1 MINNCKTL
9 HETIVKDV
17 IDVVS
22 SVKDFDE
29 IEWLRNTNR
38 TGSIA
43 RRANNLVLVFP
54 VIISSS
60 LNIETAMIISKA
72 IERKCVSLLQILFS
86 SIQLTNADNMQ
97 DYLKQF
103 HTNLNLNRMDLGEFM
118 DVMDALVDEGSVEI
132 TDKDAYDAVREDMQ
146 NINYYLNES
155 FNPTSIND
163 YKVINRYGDPVV
175 MQERTVSFGPNK
187 KATGNE
193 FGNPSN
199 KSWAFDKD
207 TKATGIEFGTNK
219 SQVGQNS
226 SQDKFKSH
234 NMDIFHHGLKN
245 PNNNINVYNN
255 MPKNP
260 NNINVNVSTGNN
272 NIRTGVN
279 GTNNSFKDYNEY
291 FNRQLLDS
299 DVKKANEL
307 VPTMMTVTFTTVST
321 DGKAVGQTTGVVG
334 VKAKMYPVD
343 SIDLVSRLT
352 AKVKDKNGLF
362 GLVRASTREISFFR
376 DLVFAIDKAK
386 LDAKNMASNN
396 DNARMFKVLERRAA
410 KNRFSSLMKKNDAS
424 PITSLVISQ
433 SEVEYMKQYSN
444 IDMEKSH
451 AARAVLEAYNLM
463 DIVVA
468 DESLE
473 IAKFLFDDGDGVYE
487 TLTFDTLE
495 KQSNDN
501 STKKIINLLSRV
513 NR

>member
-163 YKVINRYGDPVV
+163 YKVINRYGDPIV
-175 MQERTVSFGPNK
+175 MQES
-187 KATGNE
+187 
-193 FGNPSN
+193 
-199 KSWAFDKD
+199 
-207 TKATGIEFGTNK
+207 TN
-219 SQVGQNS
+219 STRP
-226 SQDKFKSH
+226 
-234 NMDIFHHGLKN
+234 I
-245 PNNNINVYNN
+245 
-255 MPKNP
+255 
-260 NNINVNVSTGNN
+260 NINVNTTNQPRNN
-272 NIRTGVN
+272 HVRVN
-279 GTNNSFKDYNEY
+279 DTNNSFKDYNEY

-307 VPTMMTVTFTTVST
+307 VPTMMMVTFNTVST

>member
-163 YKVINRYGDPVV
+163 YKVINRYGDPIV
-175 MQERTVSFGPNK
+175 MQES
-187 KATGNE
+187 
-193 FGNPSN
+193 
-199 KSWAFDKD
+199 
-207 TKATGIEFGTNK
+207 TN
-219 SQVGQNS
+219 STRP
-226 SQDKFKSH
+226 
-234 NMDIFHHGLKN
+234 I
-245 PNNNINVYNN
+245 
-255 MPKNP
+255 
-260 NNINVNVSTGNN
+260 NINVNTTNQPRNN
-272 NIRTGVN
+272 HVRVN
-279 GTNNSFKDYNEY
+279 NTNNSFKDYNEY

-307 VPTMMTVTFTTVST
+307 VPTMMMVTFNTIST

-362 GLVRASTREISFFR
+362 GFFGI
-376 DLVFAIDKAK
+376 LLYTFI
-386 LDAKNMASNN
+386 LL
-396 DNARMFKVLERRAA
+396 FGF
-410 KNRFSSLMKKNDAS
+410 FS
-424 PITSLVISQ
+424 P
-433 SEVEYMKQYSN
+433 
-444 IDMEKSH
+444 
-451 AARAVLEAYNLM
+451 
-463 DIVVA
+463 
-468 DESLE
+468 
-473 IAKFLFDDGDGVYE
+473 
-487 TLTFDTLE
+487 
-495 KQSNDN
+495 
-501 STKKIINLLSRV
+501 
-513 NR
+513 

>member
-118 DVMDALVDEGSVEI
+118 DAMDALVDEGSVEI

-163 YKVINRYGDPVV
+163 YKVINRYGDPIV
-175 MQERTVSFGPNK
+175 MQES
-187 KATGNE
+187 
-193 FGNPSN
+193 
-199 KSWAFDKD
+199 
-207 TKATGIEFGTNK
+207 TN
-219 SQVGQNS
+219 STRP
-226 SQDKFKSH
+226 
-234 NMDIFHHGLKN
+234 I
-245 PNNNINVYNN
+245 
-255 MPKNP
+255 
-260 NNINVNVSTGNN
+260 NINVNTTNQPRNN
-272 NIRTGVN
+272 HVRVN
-279 GTNNSFKDYNEY
+279 DTNNSFKDYNEY

-307 VPTMMTVTFTTVST
+307 VPTMMMVTFNTVST

-501 STKKIINLLSRV
+501 NTKKIINLLSRV

>member
-163 YKVINRYGDPVV
+163 YKVINRYGDPIV
-175 MQERTVSFGPNK
+175 MQES
-187 KATGNE
+187 
-193 FGNPSN
+193 
-199 KSWAFDKD
+199 
-207 TKATGIEFGTNK
+207 TN
-219 SQVGQNS
+219 STRP
-226 SQDKFKSH
+226 
-234 NMDIFHHGLKN
+234 I
-245 PNNNINVYNN
+245 
-255 MPKNP
+255 
-260 NNINVNVSTGNN
+260 NINVNTTNQPRNN
-272 NIRTGVN
+272 HVRVN
-279 GTNNSFKDYNEY
+279 NTNNSFKDYNEY

-307 VPTMMTVTFTTVST
+307 VPTMMMVTFNTIST

-410 KNRFSSLMKKNDAS
+410 KKRFSSLMKKNDAS

>member
-163 YKVINRYGDPVV
+163 YKVINRYGDPIV
-175 MQERTVSFGPNK
+175 MQES
-187 KATGNE
+187 
-193 FGNPSN
+193 
-199 KSWAFDKD
+199 
-207 TKATGIEFGTNK
+207 TN
-219 SQVGQNS
+219 STRP
-226 SQDKFKSH
+226 
-234 NMDIFHHGLKN
+234 I
-245 PNNNINVYNN
+245 
-255 MPKNP
+255 
-260 NNINVNVSTGNN
+260 NINVNTTNQPRNN
-272 NIRTGVN
+272 HVRVN
-279 GTNNSFKDYNEY
+279 NTNNSFKDYNEY

-307 VPTMMTVTFTTVST
+307 VPTMMMVTFNTVST

>member
-163 YKVINRYGDPVV
+163 YKVINRYGDPIV
-175 MQERTVSFGPNK
+175 MQES
-187 KATGNE
+187 A
-193 FGNPSN
+193 
-199 KSWAFDKD
+199 
-207 TKATGIEFGTNK
+207 
-219 SQVGQNS
+219 NS
-226 SQDKFKSH
+226 TRP
-234 NMDIFHHGLKN
+234 I
-245 PNNNINVYNN
+245 
-255 MPKNP
+255 
-260 NNINVNVSTGNN
+260 NINVNTTNQPRNN
-272 NIRTGVN
+272 HVRVN
-279 GTNNSFKDYNEY
+279 DTNNSFKDYNEY

-307 VPTMMTVTFTTVST
+307 VPTMMMVTFNTVST

>member
-163 YKVINRYGDPVV
+163 YKVINRYGDPIV
-175 MQERTVSFGPNK
+175 MQES
-187 KATGNE
+187 
-193 FGNPSN
+193 
-199 KSWAFDKD
+199 
-207 TKATGIEFGTNK
+207 TN
-219 SQVGQNS
+219 STRP
-226 SQDKFKSH
+226 
-234 NMDIFHHGLKN
+234 I
-245 PNNNINVYNN
+245 
-255 MPKNP
+255 
-260 NNINVNVSTGNN
+260 NINVNTTNQPRNN
-272 NIRTGVN
+272 HVRVN
-279 GTNNSFKDYNEY
+279 NTNNSFKDYNEY

-307 VPTMMTVTFTTVST
+307 VPTMMMVTFNTVST

-501 STKKIINLLSRV
+501 GTKKIINLLSRV

>member
-22 SVKDFDE
+22 SIKDFDE

-155 FNPTSIND
+155 FNPNSIND
-163 YKVINRYGDPVV
+163 YKVINRYGDPTVAL
-175 MQERTVSFGPNK
+175 QEKTYSFGPNN
-187 KATGNE
+187 KATGYE
-193 FGNPSN
+193 FNTGRRSYSFDSN
-199 KSWAFDKD
+199 NR
-207 TKATGIEFGTNK
+207 ATGSEFGTNK

-226 SQDKFKSH
+226 SQDKFKAH
-234 NMDIFHHGLKN
+234 NMNIFHHGLKN
-245 PNNNINVYNN
+245 PND
-255 MPKNP
+255 
-260 NNINVNVSTGNN
+260 INVNVNTGNN

-307 VPTMMTVTFTTVST
+307 VPTMMTVTFTTVSNNG
-321 DGKAVGQTTGVVG
+321 DAVGHTTGVVG
-334 VKAKMYPVD
+334 IKAKMYPVD
-343 SIDLVSRLT
+343 SIDLISRLT
-352 AKVKDKNGLF
+352 SKVKDKNGLF
-362 GLVRASTREISFFR
+362 GLVRASTREISFFK

-444 IDMEKSH
+444 IDIEKSH